1 MSWIKTALVIIG
13 IFITPF
19 LILDAYFLYD
29 KLSYRVNKITC
40 DRNLT
45 NYDYCP
51 SIVEL
56 RYMNLADRWLPIINF
71 IDKDRMST
79 YKDSDK
85 PTITKNKR
93 IFLIGDSFIQ
103 AEELEI
109 NSRFEHYLR
118 KKGYEVIAMGYSSW
132 NSVQFHSIIQTLNLN
147 KNDHVFVFS
156 MGNDYTPS
164 YYRASVKTSLNDR
177 EDEVLI
183 GDTRSFF
190 DKIYENSLINNTF
203 LRAKAQIIPRLN
215 NRKDDINFDKV
226 VKVSHD
232 EKNWNDCTSIPA
244 TDNIAS
250 ALVGDYIYLSKNSK
264 CWSDEI
270 KSSVDYNV
278 SLLKESRKIV
288 EDQGAVFTIALV
300 SAGWALKGQN
310 TMGRMHEMYQIPN
323 DITVSQVG
331 LLRYLK
337 KLQLPVL
344 DLEILLKQHEVSGIN
359 SLYFPADGHWNEKA
373 HEVVGKYLEKY
384 ILKTNE

>member
-1 MSWIKTALVIIG
+1 MNWIKTVLVIIG
-13 IFITPF
+13 IFIAPL
-19 LILDAYFLYD
+19 LILDSYFLYD
-29 KLSYRVNKITC
+29 KLSYRVNKIIC
-40 DRNLT
+40 DRGLT

-51 SIVEL
+51 SIVGL
-56 RYMNLADRWLPIINF
+56 RYMDLADKWFPIINF

-79 YKDSDK
+79 YKDLDR

-103 AEELEI
+103 AEEMEI
-109 NSRFEHYLR
+109 SNRFEHYLR
-118 KKGYEVIAMGYSSW
+118 KKGYEVIAMGFSSW
-132 NSVQFHSIIQTLNLN
+132 NSVQFNSIIQDLKLN

-164 YYRASVKTSLNDR
+164 YNSSSIKTFLDDR

-190 DKIYENSLINNTF
+190 DKIYENSVVINTF
-203 LRAKAQIIPRLN
+203 LRVKAKISSILGD
-215 NRKDDINFDKV
+215 RKENDAILGKTI
-226 VKVSHD
+226 KISHN
-232 EKNWNDCTSIPA
+232 EKNLNDCTSIPEA
-244 TDNIAS
+244 NNIAS
-250 ALVGDYIYLSKNSK
+250 ASIGDYIYLSKNSK

-278 SLLKESRKIV
+278 TLLKESQKIV
-288 EDQGAVFTIALV
+288 EDQGATFTIALV
-300 SAGWALKGQN
+300 SAGWALKDQN

-344 DLEILLKQHEVSGIN
+344 DLEILLKQREISGIN
-359 SLYFPADGHWNEKA
+359 SLYFPADGHWNERA
-373 HEVVGKYLEKY
+373 HEVIGK
-384 ILKTNE
+384 